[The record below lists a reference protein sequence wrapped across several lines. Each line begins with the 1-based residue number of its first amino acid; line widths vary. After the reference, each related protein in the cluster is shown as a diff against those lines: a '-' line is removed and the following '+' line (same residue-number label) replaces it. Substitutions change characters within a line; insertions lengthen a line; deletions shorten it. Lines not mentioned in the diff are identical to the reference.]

1 MGIKKTK
8 RRPTSMGRLVI
19 LGIGN
24 PYRGDDGV
32 GLVVARSLRE
42 RAPRDVVVLEQGGD
56 PAALIE
62 AWEGA
67 GVVLLI
73 DAVSSGAKPGELH
86 VIDAGSTPL
95 ARDLFR
101 HSTHS
106 FGVAEA
112 VELARTLGKLP
123 PTLWIYGI
131 EGKDFGTG
139 SSLSTKVAEAVDR
152 TVDTV
157 LDKIRELGSSPQ
169 DE

>member
-1 MGIKKTK
+1 
-8 RRPTSMGRLVI
+8 MGRLII

-32 GLVVARSLRE
+32 GLVVARSLRDKV
-42 RAPRDVVVLEQGGD
+42 PRDVVVLEQGGE

-62 AWEGA
+62 AWA
-67 GVVLLI
+67 DADAVLLI
-73 DAVSSGAKPGELH
+73 DAVSSGAKPGSLH
-86 VIDAGSTPL
+86 VIDATRTPL
-95 ARDLFR
+95 SRDLFR

-123 PTLWIYGI
+123 PALWIYGI

-139 SSLSTKVAEAVDR
+139 LDLSPQVAEAAGKTADA
-152 TVDTV
+152 V
-157 LDKIRELGSSPQ
+157 LDKIRELESPPAR
-169 DE
+169 